1 MVLIANV
8 AFVFL
13 AKPPKVSRI
22 NFKVAVLLKLI
33 LVGVLIEHK
42 FWMIDMPGQN
52 ELVDVTIFR
61 PA

>member
-1 MVLIANV
+1 MVLIAHV